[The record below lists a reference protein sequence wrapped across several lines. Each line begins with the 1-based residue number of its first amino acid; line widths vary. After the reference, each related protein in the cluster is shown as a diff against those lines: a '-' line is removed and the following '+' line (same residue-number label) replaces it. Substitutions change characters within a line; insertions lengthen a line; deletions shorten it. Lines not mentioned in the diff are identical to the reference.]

1 MATSDEPATVAIDTR
16 ERAGSTTVRRAV
28 PQYIAPAEPED
39 EAPIYPGSTELDD
52 DAGGDSDAAADS
64 DAPGPRRRSPLGP
77 DLAALVLRWAL
88 GAFLIVR
95 GTQELFGWFG
105 GQGGVTLAS
114 QLQRLGYQSF
124 ATEATAVAVAELV
137 IGGLLVLGLLTEW
150 ACGGLLALSVV
161 AVLAQ
166 HRMGSGLLAHPGTG
180 LGATVPGLELVGGLG
195 ILAVVL
201 ALLGAGRLSLDRNRF
216 WARAPLVTAV
226 LALVIGAA
234 VGAVL
239 IQPQLA

>member
-28 PQYIAPAEPED
+28 PRYIAPAEPED
-39 EAPIYPGSTELDD
+39 EAPIYPGSTELGEDE
-52 DAGGDSDAAADS
+52 AVGDIG
-64 DAPGPRRRSPLGP
+64 APGPRRRSPLGP

-114 QLQRLGYQSF
+114 QLGRLGYQNF
-124 ATEATAVAVAELV
+124 TTEATAVAVAELV

-166 HRMGSGLLAHPGTG
+166 HRMGSGLLSHPGTG
-180 LGATVPGLELVGGLG
+180 LGATVPGLELVGGLSV
-195 ILAVVL
+195 LAVVL
-201 ALLGAGRLSLDRNRF
+201 VLLGAGRLSLDRNRF
-216 WARAPLVTAV
+216 WTRAPLVTGV
-226 LALVIGAA
+226 LALLIGAA

-239 IQPQLA
+239 IQPQLS

>member
-28 PQYIAPAEPED
+28 PRYIAPAEPED
-39 EAPIYPGSTELDD
+39 EAPIYPGSTEVGVDED
-52 DAGGDSDAAADS
+52 VVGDI

-114 QLQRLGYQSF
+114 QLGRLGYQNF
-124 ATEATAVAVAELV
+124 TTEATAVAVAELV

-166 HRMGSGLLAHPGTG
+166 HRMGSGLLSHPGTG
-180 LGATVPGLELVGGLG
+180 IGATVPGLELVGGLG
-195 ILAVVL
+195 VLAVAL

-216 WARAPLVTAV
+216 WTRAPLVTGV
-226 LALVIGAA
+226 LALLIGAA

-239 IQPQLA
+239 IQPQLS

>member
-1 MATSDEPATVAIDTR
+1 MATSDESATVAIDTR

-28 PQYIAPAEPED
+28 PRYIAPAEPED
-39 EAPIYPGSTELDD
+39 EAPIYPGSTELGEDE
-52 DAGGDSDAAADS
+52 AVGDIG
-64 DAPGPRRRSPLGP
+64 APGPRRRSPLGP

-114 QLQRLGYQSF
+114 QLGRLGYQNIT
-124 ATEATAVAVAELV
+124 TEATAVAVAELV

-166 HRMGSGLLAHPGTG
+166 HRMGSGLLSHPGTG

-195 ILAVVL
+195 VLAVVL

-216 WARAPLVTAV
+216 WTRAPLVTGV
-226 LALVIGAA
+226 LALLIGAA

-239 IQPQLA
+239 IQPQLS

>member
-28 PQYIAPAEPED
+28 PRYIAPAEPKD
-39 EAPIYPGSTELDD
+39 EAPIYPGSTELGEDE
-52 DAGGDSDAAADS
+52 AVGDIG
-64 DAPGPRRRSPLGP
+64 APDPRRRSPLGP

-95 GTQELFGWFG
+95 GTQELVGWFG

-114 QLQRLGYQSF
+114 QLGRLGYQNF
-124 ATEATAVAVAELV
+124 TTEATAVAVAELV

-166 HRMGSGLLAHPGTG
+166 HRMGSGLLSHPGTG

-195 ILAVVL
+195 VLAVVL

-216 WARAPLVTAV
+216 WTRAPLVTGV
-226 LALVIGAA
+226 LALLIGAA

-239 IQPQLA
+239 IQPQLS

>member
-1 MATSDEPATVAIDTR
+1 MATSNEPATVAIDTR

-28 PQYIAPAEPED
+28 PRYIAPAEPED
-39 EAPIYPGSTELDD
+39 EAPIYPGSTEVGVDE
-52 DAGGDSDAAADS
+52 DAVGDI

-95 GTQELFGWFG
+95 GTQELFG

-114 QLQRLGYQSF
+114 QLGRLGYQNF
-124 ATEATAVAVAELV
+124 TTEATAVAVAELV

-166 HRMGSGLLAHPGTG
+166 HRMGSGLLSHPGTG
-180 LGATVPGLELVGGLG
+180 VGATVPGLELVGGLG
-195 ILAVVL
+195 VLAVAL

-216 WARAPLVTAV
+216 WTRAPLVTGV
-226 LALVIGAA
+226 LALLIGAA

-239 IQPQLA
+239 IQPQLS

>member
-28 PQYIAPAEPED
+28 PRYIAPAEPED
-39 EAPIYPGSTELDD
+39 EAPIYPGSTELGEDE
-52 DAGGDSDAAADS
+52 AVGDIG
-64 DAPGPRRRSPLGP
+64 APGPRRRSPLGP

-114 QLQRLGYQSF
+114 QLGRLGYQNF
-124 ATEATAVAVAELV
+124 TTEATAVAVAELV

-166 HRMGSGLLAHPGTG
+166 HRMGTGLLSHPGTG
-180 LGATVPGLELVGGLG
+180 IGATVPGLELVGGLSV
-195 ILAVVL
+195 LAVVL
-201 ALLGAGRLSLDRNRF
+201 VLLGAGRLSLDRNRF
-216 WARAPLVTAV
+216 WTRAPLVTGV
-226 LALVIGAA
+226 LALLIGAA

-239 IQPQLA
+239 IQPQLS

>member
-1 MATSDEPATVAIDTR
+1 MATSNEPATVAIDTR

-28 PQYIAPAEPED
+28 PRYIAPAEPED
-39 EAPIYPGSTELDD
+39 EAPIYPGSTEVGVDG
-52 DAGGDSDAAADS
+52 DAVGNI

-114 QLQRLGYQSF
+114 QLGRLGYQNF
-124 ATEATAVAVAELV
+124 TTEATAVAVAELV

-161 AVLAQ
+161 AVVAQ
-166 HRMGSGLLAHPGTG
+166 HRVGRGLRSHPGTG
-180 LGATVPGLELVGGLG
+180 VGATVPGLELVGGLG
-195 ILAVVL
+195 VLAVAL

-216 WARAPLVTAV
+216 WTRAPLVTGV
-226 LALVIGAA
+226 LALLVGAA

-239 IQPQLA
+239 IQPQLS